1 MLFEKVRHLQG
12 LLDLSQSAQV
22 RHLWCEKG
30 TTRSFNLKKN
40 NNPHHTYIFPASIHG
55 NVHLQ
60 DNRV

>member
-30 TTRSFNLKKN
+30 TTRRFK
-40 NNPHHTYIFPASIHG
+40 F
-55 NVHLQ
+55 
-60 DNRV
+60 